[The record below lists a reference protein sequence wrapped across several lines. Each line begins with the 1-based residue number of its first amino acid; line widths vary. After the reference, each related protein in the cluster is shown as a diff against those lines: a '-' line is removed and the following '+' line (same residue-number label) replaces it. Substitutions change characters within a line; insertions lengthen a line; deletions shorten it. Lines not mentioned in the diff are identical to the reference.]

1 MKRTNIILAFLLGS
15 LGTAWGG
22 LLEKKYAAS
31 RSRSHRAVVDNDID
45 HIGDTMPPARG
56 GATSPPRRDS
66 AVIAGFKNT
75 LASGLAA

>member
-31 RSRSHRAVVDNDID
+31 RSRSHRVVDNDID
-45 HIGDTMPPARG
+45 TMSPARG
-56 GATSPPRRDS
+56 GATSPPRKDS
-66 AVIAGFKNT
+66 AVVAGFKNT